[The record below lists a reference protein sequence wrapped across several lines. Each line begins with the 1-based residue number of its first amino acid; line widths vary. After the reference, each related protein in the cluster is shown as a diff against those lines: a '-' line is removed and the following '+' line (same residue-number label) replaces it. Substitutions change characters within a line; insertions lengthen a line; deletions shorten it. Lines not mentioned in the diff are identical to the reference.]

1 MKNPVKRT
9 FLSHFQIKTICL
21 RPEEDQLYVQGLCSQ
36 GGKLFS
42 AVYTISYRLF
52 DELCRTHLL
61 SKEHLE
67 LSSQLSDGLRQHK
80 HRWQVFS
87 ADDFLA
93 EPFLLKNIGFH
104 FSDTPN
110 KEDKRPHIQ
119 KFTQIFALPAR
130 T

>member
-1 MKNPVKRT
+1 MQNPDKST

-21 RPEEDQLYVQGLCSQ
+21 RPEEDHLYIQGLCSQ
-36 GGKLFS
+36 GGKLYS

-61 SKEHLE
+61 SKEHFE
-67 LSSQLSDGLRQHK
+67 LCSSLSDGLRQRK
-80 HRWQVFS
+80 NRWQVFGIEN
-87 ADDFLA
+87 FLA
-93 EPFLLKNIGFH
+93 QPFVLKNIGFH
-104 FSDTPN
+104 FQPSVN
-110 KEDKRPHIQ
+110 ENDKRPHIQ